1 MSDNTNDYTD
11 EWDELSEKEILI
23 GILTELQ
30 QIRMAVTDASD
41 DAEGERGYRC
51 RRCNETV
58 PADAREQ
65 HARSTHKAPP
75 GMVDGMFERD

>member
-1 MSDNTNDYTD
+1 MTDYTD
-11 EWDELSEKEILI
+11 DWDDLTEKEILV

-30 QIRMAVTDASD
+30 HIRMAVTDASD

-58 PADAREQ
+58 PAGAREQ

-75 GMVDGMFERD
+75 DMIDAMFERAD